1 MKDPI
6 KIIHKFKNV
15 NKRIQYK
22 IFIFVGS
29 LVPDDILK
37 ILDIIKT
44 KDFFNSLITLS
55 NKQYETLETFYGG
68 KWFEKFF
75 ISYHLKNQFKHIEN
89 TPLKKKQLIN
99 KFGDEWYKKNIN
111 VTSFKKISYTFASTY
126 YDNLLEKQKNILT
139 NKKED
144 FDFRSYK
151 KDSFEIKGGKIDEN
165 NTRKIKKLVGGNYD
179 DSDDDTDDDLVDLTD
194 TIPEKS
200 KKEKDEDDDDNEPE
214 INEEELNEIVEESFD
229 IAELAKLYSNENIDT
244 DKNIKETSKL
254 ISEALNDKK
263 WEKKIDKIVLD
274 YDNSLDNL
282 QYDGNLDETFIKQY
296 VYDEYIFKD
305 DTIKNIRQKICISLP
320 LNPVFGNT
328 KLIPECQY
336 FWSEYISPDGKDE
349 IMIGQKWIRRN
360 ELLKIDIKP
369 NENLKIYEK
378 LRNNL
383 AYIKESF
390 GIKIKR
396 EDDDSNILRYYD
408 DFMTTNEI
416 FMIDLF
422 NELGVNYNSDD
433 ESKKNLF
440 DVYIN
445 IYFPMII
452 YERFESIIKLL
463 NGKPNNEIVNIES
476 EFLNIK
482 NDTKLEKEIYL
493 SVEEAKNNIHKF
505 EKYFL
510 PNYIIQSNIHVNI
523 NDPKN
528 ISGTTSETKYNLYR
542 IFDNFLLTEKYPF
555 IQFQT
560 PDGQIT
566 YKFYTKSSDIE
577 NSEVL
582 SKWFE
587 NAPYGLKF
595 IYLSDDNK
603 YIGINL
609 HESGRIEYKITWKEE
624 DKATVDNIITSY
636 DYIRD
641 LLKKINNENK
651 KIKFMMPDN
660 DRFKY
665 AFINTIQKFT
675 VPETFKINHND
686 LSEFSRLFF
695 PYIAL
700 VIEPKKRV
708 SNKISKNEETIT
720 SKYGTYLR
728 YKRISKYD
736 NRTKM
741 HLRILYFLRNY
752 ELSDKELI
760 NEISKQFN
768 ITNELTIKEIDF
780 VRERYGKAIRKTR
793 LSKKLKTLPKSKPP
807 GIGIDIQGRDRD
819 KYKIRITGARTKEQ
833 LDEIVSFMKV
843 LIYLY
848 SETYLLKKKEFQK
861 LKETLKLLTKIAKRR
876 HKVVEIVNYE
886 QSSSSVK
893 VITAIDKKRLGFKPE
908 KGQSQW
914 TRSCQN
920 SGNDKK
926 RRPTLIQGD
935 SQDKLIKNGYK
946 LNEKSGFYEKQTE
959 ITIKKKKH
967 MITLRAV
974 KLSGDDSSFNFYTCD
989 PSENNEFMHIGF
1001 LSRGNNPNELCMP
1014 CCFKKDQLYS
1024 ANKSKKNY
1032 YLKCIGEQN
1041 KSTAQEDNQQLTV
1054 GEKIYILQETNK
1066 VQDNRFIFLPKYL
1079 DIFFNKIWKH
1089 DYKIKNHYLY
1099 ESKSGYYF
1107 KYTVKNDNYNFLAA
1121 ISSIYDKSIE
1131 SIIELLVKFL
1141 EKDKDDI
1148 YFTYLKNGDIKETFK
1163 TRENFIEH
1171 LKNSKYIEYDIIG
1184 ELLAIPNVISE
1195 KGIFYFILKKNNII
1209 IKKTLDVDEII
1220 ERYYLDCLNYENNWM
1235 INEDRD
1241 YIVLINDDKYY
1252 FPIYRAK
1259 KDTKDKKII
1268 LEKKYSN
1275 NKIIDELKIYNNQSC
1290 TTKLYSKIIGNYHLF
1305 AKNII
1310 NLLIN
1315 NKIPILKQYIDDR
1328 HKCKYIEIND
1338 GMLLPVYPSG
1348 ISYNYKWVL
1357 INKSNKKI
1365 DSLDNIIKQLDKINK
1380 LIQMEY
1386 IPKIIYY
1393 NRKEKDSI
1401 HIVSLLL
1408 ENDLIIP
1415 INWEWKNEQKIKSLG
1430 LAIKFQPLEEE
1441 IDKEI
1446 INYDP
1451 SIKHIDD
1458 RLVHVKQRI
1467 FKNESYNIFRLEFS
1481 LFLSNNSDI
1490 KDKIIVLVKND
1501 KININDKKDEL
1512 RKLLFKI
1519 ISPKMLSQAGGALVQ
1534 GVLAQGALVQEQ
1546 VGGSNSFVKVDDNIK
1561 NLEYYNIS
1569 NLREYC
1575 EVSKTKDKCEQNLHC
1590 GWSGDTCKLRLDTN
1604 MVIDFINRII
1614 EEIIQN
1620 DIQFKELIQEGTYY
1634 VSDIVDFSQYTNRT
1648 NQQIIK
1654 TTNFNINKIIGDL
1667 FGLDKIPII
1676 GRRHLN
1682 RKSNQNIIDDYSE
1695 LIELG
1700 KQLIQPIISNKD
1712 SIIRAFINC
1721 YYWINNPLYDIQ
1733 SRNLGHVSE
1742 MQSTLSNQL
1751 KAKII
1756 DFIFIL
1762 KNEKNEKFNKYL
1774 IKYYNNDETKFND
1787 SINRFRKNA
1796 YNTNSKLELY
1806 ILSLIIPVRIVVLD
1820 NYSKVIGLYLQGE
1833 IPVNDENIKNF
1844 TNEQT
1849 RNKTIFIKMDFDENN
1864 EVPKNIYSIY
1874 YL

>member
-6 KIIHKFKNV
+6 KIIHKFKNT
-15 NKRIQYK
+15 NKRMHYK
-22 IFIFVGS
+22 LFIFVGS
-29 LVPDDILK
+29 LVPDNILSV
-37 ILDIIKT
+37 LDIIKN
-44 KDFFNSLITLS
+44 KDFYNSLVTLS
-55 NKQYETLETFYGG
+55 NNQYELLETFYGD

-75 ISYHLKNQFKHIEN
+75 ISHHLKNQFKQIEN
-89 TPLKKKQLIN
+89 TPLKRKQIIN
-99 KFGDEWYKKNIN
+99 KFGDEWYKKIIN
-111 VTSFKKISYTFASTY
+111 VSIFKKISYSFASSY
-126 YDNLLEKQKNILT
+126 YDNLLENKKIVIT
-139 NKKED
+139 NKKD
-144 FDFRSYK
+144 NIDFRTYKIADLESY
-151 KDSFEIKGGKIDEN
+151 EIKGG
-165 NTRKIKKLVGGNYD
+165 RKIKQSAGGD
-179 DSDDDTDDDLVDLTD
+179 LDDDDLDDLVDLTD
-194 TIPEKS
+194 DVEEKPR
-200 KKEKDEDDDDNEPE
+200 KKDGDEDGDGDEEPE
-214 INEEELNEIVEESFD
+214 IEEEELNEMVEESFD
-229 IAELAKLYSNENIDT
+229 INELAKLYSNENIES

-263 WEKKIDKIVLD
+263 WEKKIESIDID

-282 QYDGNLDETFIKQY
+282 QYDGTLEDTFIKHFIF
-296 VYDEYIFKD
+296 DEYIFKD
-305 DTIKNIRQKICISLP
+305 DTIKTIRNKICISIP
-320 LNPVFGNT
+320 LNPIFGSDT

-336 FWSEYISPDGKDE
+336 FWSEYIGSEGKDE
-349 IMIGQKWIRRN
+349 IMLGQKWIRRN

-383 AYIKESF
+383 AYIKDSF
-390 GIKIKR
+390 GYKIKR
-396 EDDDSNILRYYD
+396 EDDDTNILRFYD
-408 DFMTTNEI
+408 DFMTMNEI
-416 FMIDLF
+416 YMVDLF
-422 NELGVNYNSDD
+422 NDLGVHYNSDD

-445 IYFPMII
+445 IYFPMIT
-452 YERFESIIKLL
+452 YERFENIIKLL
-463 NGKPNNEIVNIES
+463 NGKTTNEINNIES
-476 EFLNIK
+476 EFLVIK
-482 NDTKLEKEIYL
+482 NDSKLEKEIYL
-493 SVEEAKNNIHKF
+493 AVEEAKNNIHKF

-510 PNYIIQSNIHVNI
+510 PNYIIQSNIHINI
-523 NDPKN
+523 NNPKN
-528 ISGTTSETKYNLYR
+528 ISGTTSENKYNLYR

-555 IQFQT
+555 IQYQT

-566 YKFYTKSSDIE
+566 YKFFTKTTSIE
-577 NSEVL
+577 NTEIL

-624 DKATVDNIITSY
+624 DKATVNNIITSY

-651 KIKFMMPDN
+651 KIKFMMPED

-675 VPETFKINHND
+675 IPETFKINHND
-686 LSEFSRLFF
+686 LSEFARLFF

-708 SNKISKNEETIT
+708 SSKTSKTDEETT

-752 ELSDKELI
+752 ELSDKDLI

-768 ITNELTIKEIDF
+768 ITNEHTIKEIEF
-780 VRERYGKAIRKTR
+780 VKERYGKAIKKSR
-793 LSKKLKTLPKSKPP
+793 LSKKLKALPKSKPP

-833 LDEIVSFMKV
+833 LEEIVSFMKV

-848 SETYLLKKKEFQK
+848 SETYLSKKKEFQK
-861 LKETLKLLTKIAKRR
+861 LKDTLKLLSKIAKRR

-893 VITAIDKKRLGFKPE
+893 IITAIDKKRLGFKPE

-935 SQDKLIKNGYK
+935 SQEKLIKNGYK
-946 LNEKSGFYEKQTE
+946 LNEKSGFYEKSVE

-967 MITLRAV
+967 MVTLRAV
-974 KLSGDDSSFNFYTCD
+974 KLSGDDTSFNFYTCD

-1041 KSTAQEDNQQLTV
+1041 KTTNPTDNQQLTV

-1066 VQDNRFIFLPKYL
+1066 VQDGRFIFLPKYL
-1079 DIFFNKIWKH
+1079 DIFFNKIWNH

-1107 KYTVKNDNYNFLAA
+1107 KYTVKNDTYNFLAA
-1121 ISSIYDKSIE
+1121 ISSIYDKPIE
-1131 SIIELLVKFL
+1131 AIIELLVKFI
-1141 EKDKDDI
+1141 EKDTNDI
-1148 YFTYLKNGDIKETFK
+1148 YFTFLNNGDIRETFK
-1163 TRENFIEH
+1163 TRGNFIEY
-1171 LKNSKYIEYDIIG
+1171 LKTSKHVEYDIIG
-1184 ELLAIPNVISE
+1184 ELLSIPNVISE
-1195 KGIFYFILKKNNII
+1195 KGIFYFILEKNNLI

-1220 ERYYLDCLNYENNWM
+1220 ERYYLNCLNYENNWM
-1235 INEDRD
+1235 INENRD
-1241 YIVLINDDKYY
+1241 YIILIKDDKHY
-1252 FPIYRAK
+1252 FPIFKAK
-1259 KDTKDKKII
+1259 KDDKDKKII
-1268 LEKKYSN
+1268 LNKIYST
-1275 NKIIDELKIYNNQSC
+1275 NKIIDELKTYNNQAC
-1290 TTKLYSKIIGNYHLF
+1290 ATKLYSKIIGNYHLF
-1305 AKNII
+1305 SKNII
-1310 NLLIN
+1310 NLLN
-1315 NKIPILKQYIDDR
+1315 THKITISKQYIDDR
-1328 HKCKYIEIND
+1328 NKCKYIELD
-1338 GMLLPVYPSG
+1338 EGVLLPVYPSG
-1348 ISYNYKWVL
+1348 ISYNYKWSL
-1357 INKSNKKI
+1357 IDNNKTFKKI
-1365 DSLDNIIKQLDKINK
+1365 EDLDSIIKKLDKINK
-1380 LIQMEY
+1380 LIQMDY
-1386 IPKIIYY
+1386 IPKVVFY
-1393 NRKEKDSI
+1393 NKKEKESI

-1408 ENDLIIP
+1408 ENDLVIP
-1415 INWEWKNEQKIKSLG
+1415 INWEWKNEQKIRSLG
-1430 LAIKFQPLEEE
+1430 LAIRFQPLEEE

-1446 INYDP
+1446 SNYNP
-1451 SIKHIDD
+1451 LIKHIDD
-1458 RLVHVKQRI
+1458 RLIRVKQHI

-1481 LFLSNNSDI
+1481 LYLTNNSDI
-1490 KDKIIVLVKND
+1490 KDRIITLVKND
-1501 KININDKKDEL
+1501 KIKLQDKKDEL

-1519 ISPKMLSQAGGALVQ
+1519 ISPKMLSQA
-1534 GVLAQGALVQEQ
+1534 Q
-1546 VGGSNSFVKVDDNIK
+1546 VGGSNTFVKVDDNI
-1561 NLEYYNIS
+1561 NHLEIYNIS

-1620 DIQFKELIQEGTYY
+1620 DIQFKELIQEGSYY
-1634 VSDIVDFSQYTNRT
+1634 VSDIVSSSQYTNRT

-1654 TTNFNINKIIGDL
+1654 TTHFNINKIITEL
-1667 FGLDKIPII
+1667 FGQDKIPII

-1682 RKSNQNIIDDYSE
+1682 KKSSQEVIDDYQE

-1700 KQLIQPIISNKD
+1700 KQLIQPIVSNKD
-1712 SIIRAFINC
+1712 SIIRAFVNC
-1721 YYWINNPLYDIQ
+1721 YYWINNPLYDVQ
-1733 SRNLGHVSE
+1733 SRNLGYISE
-1742 MQSTLSNQL
+1742 MQSMLTNQL

-1756 DFIFIL
+1756 DFIFKI
-1762 KNEKNEKFNKYL
+1762 KIEQTEKFNKYL

-1787 SINRFRKNA
+1787 SINRFRKNS

-1806 ILSLIIPVRIVVLD
+1806 ILSLIIPVRIVVLN
-1820 NYSKVIGLYLQGE
+1820 NYSNIIGLYLQGE
-1833 IPVNDENIKNF
+1833 IPINDENIKNF

-1864 EVPKNIYSIY
+1864 EIPKNIYSIY

>member
-6 KIIHKFKNV
+6 KIIHKFKNT

-22 IFIFVGS
+22 LFIFIGS
-29 LVPDDILK
+29 LTPDNVLSA
-37 ILDIIKT
+37 LDIIKN
-44 KDFFNSLITLS
+44 KDFFNSLISLS
-55 NKQYETLETFYGG
+55 NKQNELLESFYGE

-75 ISYHLKNQFKHIEN
+75 ISYHLKNQFKQIEN

-111 VTSFKKISYTFASTY
+111 VSIFKKISYSFASSY
-126 YDNLLEKQKNILT
+126 YENLVESKKIILT
-139 NKKED
+139 NKRD
-144 FDFRSYK
+144 NIDFRSYK
-151 KDSFEIKGGKIDEN
+151 SDNSENIENLESYEIKGG
-165 NTRKIKKLVGGNYD
+165 RKIIQSGAGA
-179 DSDDDTDDDLVDLTD
+179 DDDEDDDDLVDLTD
-194 TIPEKS
+194 DIDDNKNNKNKTDAEN
-200 KKEKDEDDDDNEPE
+200 KDEDDDEEPE
-214 INEEELNEIVEESFD
+214 IKEEELNEIVEESFD
-229 IAELAKLYSNENIDT
+229 ITELAKLYSNENIEN
-244 DKNIKETSKL
+244 DKTIKETSKL

-263 WEKKIDKIVLD
+263 WEKKIETINME
-274 YDNSLDNL
+274 YDTSLDNL
-282 QYDGNLDETFIKQY
+282 QYDGTLEDTFKKYYIT
-296 VYDEYIFKD
+296 DEYIFKD
-305 DTIKNIRQKICISLP
+305 DTIKNIRNKICISIP
-320 LNPVFGNT
+320 VNPNFGENT

-336 FWSEYISPDGKDE
+336 FWSEYVGIDGKDE

-383 AYIKESF
+383 AYIKDSF
-390 GIKIKR
+390 GYKIKR
-396 EDDDSNILRYYD
+396 EDDESNILRFYD
-408 DFMTTNEI
+408 DFMTMNEI
-416 FMIDLF
+416 YMIDLF
-422 NELGVNYNSDD
+422 NDLGMHYNSDD

-445 IYFPMII
+445 IYFPMIV

-463 NGKPNNEIVNIES
+463 NGKPNNEVVNIES
-476 EFLNIK
+476 EFSVIK
-482 NDTKLEKEIYL
+482 NDAKLEKEIYL
-493 SVEEAKNNIHKF
+493 AVEEAKINIHKF

-523 NDPKN
+523 NNPKN
-528 ISGTTSETKYNLYR
+528 ISGTTSESKYNLYR
-542 IFDNFLLTEKYPF
+542 IFDNFILSDKYPF

-609 HESGRIEYKITWKEE
+609 HESGRIEYKITWKE
-624 DKATVDNIITSY
+624 DDRATVDNIITSY

-651 KIKFMMPDN
+651 KIKFMMPEN

-686 LSEFSRLFF
+686 LSEFSRFFF

-700 VIEPKKRV
+700 VIEPKKRI
-708 SNKISKNEETIT
+708 STKLSKNEESTT

-752 ELSDKELI
+752 ELSEKDLV

-768 ITNELTIKEIDF
+768 ITNEYTIKEIEF
-780 VRERYGKAIRKTR
+780 VRERYGKAIKKTR
-793 LSKKLKTLPKSKPP
+793 LSKKLKALPKSKPP

-833 LDEIVSFMKV
+833 LDEIISFMKV

-861 LKETLKLLTKIAKRR
+861 LKETLKSLSKIAKRR

-926 RRPTLIQGD
+926 RRPTLIQGE

-959 ITIKKKKH
+959 ITIRKKKH
-967 MITLRAV
+967 MVTLRAV

-989 PSENNEFMHIGF
+989 PSENNEFMHVGF

-1041 KSTAQEDNQQLTV
+1041 KTTVPQDNQQLIV

-1066 VQDNRFIFLPKYL
+1066 IQDNRFIFLPKYL
-1079 DIFFNKIWKH
+1079 DIFFNKIWNH

-1121 ISSIYDKSIE
+1121 ISSIYDKPIE
-1131 SIIELLVKFL
+1131 TIIELIIKFL

-1148 YFTYLKNGDIKETFK
+1148 YFTFLNNGDIKEIFK
-1163 TRENFIEH
+1163 TKENFIEY
-1171 LKNSKYIEYDIIG
+1171 LKTSKHIEYDIVG

-1195 KGIFYFILKKNNII
+1195 KGIFFFILEKNNLVK
-1209 IKKTLDVDEII
+1209 KKTLDVDEVI
-1220 ERYYLDCLNYENNWM
+1220 ERYYLNCLNYENNWM
-1235 INEDRD
+1235 INENRD
-1241 YIVLINDDKYY
+1241 YIILLSDDKYY
-1252 FPIYRAK
+1252 FPIYMAK
-1259 KDTKDKKII
+1259 KDDKDKKIV
-1268 LEKKYSN
+1268 LQKKYSN
-1275 NKIIDELKIYNNQSC
+1275 NKIIDELKVYNGQAC
-1290 TTKLYSKIIGNYHLF
+1290 TTKLYSKIIGNYYLF

-1310 NLLIN
+1310 NLLFN
-1315 NKIPILKQYIDDR
+1315 NKINISKQYIDDR
-1328 HKCKYIEIND
+1328 NKCKYIELDEGI
-1338 GMLLPVYPSG
+1338 LLPVYPSG
-1348 ISYNYKWVL
+1348 ISYNYKWSL
-1357 INKSNKKI
+1357 IDNNKTFKKI
-1365 DSLDNIIKQLDKINK
+1365 ETLENIIKKLDKINK

-1386 IPKIIYY
+1386 IPKVVFY
-1393 NRKEKDSI
+1393 NKKEKDSI

-1408 ENDLIIP
+1408 ENELVIP
-1415 INWEWKNEQKIKSLG
+1415 VNWEWKNEQKIKSLG
-1430 LAIKFQPLEEE
+1430 LATRFQPLEEE

-1446 INYDP
+1446 TNYNP
-1451 SIKHIDD
+1451 LIKHIDE
-1458 RLVHVKQRI
+1458 RLVRVKQHI

-1490 KDKIIVLVKND
+1490 KDKIITIVKND
-1501 KININDKKDEL
+1501 KIKVNDKKDEL

-1519 ISPKMLSQAGGALVQ
+1519 ISPKMLSSQNGGALTQ
-1534 GVLAQGALVQEQ
+1534 F
-1546 VGGSNSFVKVDDNIK
+1546 GGSNGFVKVDDNIK
-1561 NLEYYNIS
+1561 NLESYNIS

-1604 MVIDFINRII
+1604 MIIDFINKII

-1654 TTNFNINKIIGDL
+1654 TSNFNINKIITEL
-1667 FGLDKIPII
+1667 FGQDKIPTI

-1682 RKSNQNIIDDYSE
+1682 KKSNQDVVDDYFE

-1700 KQLIQPIISNKD
+1700 KQLIQPIQPNKD
-1712 SIIRAFINC
+1712 SIIRAFVNC
-1721 YYWINNPLYDIQ
+1721 YYWINNPLYDVE
-1733 SRNLGHVSE
+1733 SRNLGHMSKI
-1742 MQSTLSNQL
+1742 QSMLTNQL

-1756 DFIFIL
+1756 DFIFKI
-1762 KNEKNEKFNKYL
+1762 KIEQTEKFNKYL

-1787 SINRFRKNA
+1787 SINRFRKNS
-1796 YNTNSKLELY
+1796 YNTNGKLELY
-1806 ILSLIIPVRIVVLD
+1806 ILSLIIPVRIVVLN
-1820 NYSKVIGLYLQGE
+1820 NYSTVIGLYLQGE
-1833 IPVNDENIKNF
+1833 IPINDENIKTF

-1849 RNKTIFIKMDFDENN
+1849 RNKTVFIKMDCDENN
-1864 EVPKNIYSIY
+1864 EIPKNIYSIY

>member
-6 KIIHKFKNV
+6 KIIHKFKNT

-22 IFIFVGS
+22 LFIFVGS
-29 LVPDDILK
+29 LVPDNVLSS
-37 ILDIIKT
+37 LDIIKN
-44 KDFFNSLITLS
+44 KDFFNTLIALS
-55 NKQYETLETFYGG
+55 NKQYELLETFYGD

-75 ISYHLKNQFKHIEN
+75 ISHHLKNQFKQIEN

-111 VTSFKKISYTFASTY
+111 VSIFKKISYSFASSY
-126 YDNLLEKQKNILT
+126 YDNLLENKKIVIT
-139 NKKED
+139 NKKD
-144 FDFRSYK
+144 NIDFRTYKLANLNNTDNLESY
-151 KDSFEIKGGKIDEN
+151 EIKGG
-165 NTRKIKKLVGGNYD
+165 RKINQSGGGV
-179 DSDDDTDDDLVDLTD
+179 DDDDDDDLVELTD
-194 TIPEKS
+194 DVEEKS
-200 KKEKDEDDDDNEPE
+200 TKTNKEDDDEEGEPE
-214 INEEELNEIVEESFD
+214 LKEEELNEMVEESFD
-229 IAELAKLYSNENIDT
+229 INELAKLYSNENIES

-263 WEKKIDKIVLD
+263 WEKKIESIDID

-282 QYDGNLDETFIKQY
+282 QYDGTIEEIYNKHYIF
-296 VYDEYIFKD
+296 DEYIFKD
-305 DTIKNIRQKICISLP
+305 DTIKNIRNKICISIP
-320 LNPVFGNT
+320 LNPNFGSDA

-336 FWSEYISPDGKDE
+336 FWSEYIGSEGKDE
-349 IMIGQKWIRRN
+349 IMLGQKWIRRN

-383 AYIKESF
+383 AYIKDSF
-390 GIKIKR
+390 GYKIKR
-396 EDDDSNILRYYD
+396 EDDDTNILRFYD
-408 DFMTTNEI
+408 DFMTMNEI
-416 FMIDLF
+416 YMVDLF
-422 NELGVNYNSDD
+422 NDLGMHYNSDD

-445 IYFPMII
+445 IYFPMIT
-452 YERFESIIKLL
+452 YERFENIIKLL
-463 NGKPNNEIVNIES
+463 NGKQNNEVTNIES
-476 EFLNIK
+476 EFLVIK
-482 NDTKLEKEIYL
+482 NDAKLEKEIYL
-493 SVEEAKNNIHKF
+493 AVEEAKSNIHKF

-510 PNYIIQSNIHVNI
+510 PNYIIQSNIHINI
-523 NDPKN
+523 NNPKN

-555 IQFQT
+555 IQYQT

-566 YKFYTKSSDIE
+566 YKFYTKTTNVE

-595 IYLSDDNK
+595 IYLSEDNK

-624 DKATVDNIITSY
+624 DKATVENIITSY

-651 KIKFMMPDN
+651 KIKFMMPED

-675 VPETFKINHND
+675 IPETFKINHND
-686 LSEFSRLFF
+686 LSEFARFFF

-708 SNKISKNEETIT
+708 SSKTSKTDEETT

-752 ELSDKELI
+752 ELSDKDLI

-768 ITNELTIKEIDF
+768 ITNEHTIKEIEF
-780 VRERYGKAIRKTR
+780 VKERYGKAIKKSR
-793 LSKKLKTLPKSKPP
+793 LSKKLKALPKSKPP

-833 LDEIVSFMKV
+833 LEEIVSFMKV

-861 LKETLKLLTKIAKRR
+861 LKDTLKLLSKIAKRR

-893 VITAIDKKRLGFKPE
+893 IITAIDKKRLGFKPE

-935 SQDKLIKNGYK
+935 SQEKLIKNGYK
-946 LNEKSGFYEKQTE
+946 LNEKSGFYEKQVE

-967 MITLRAV
+967 MVTLRAV
-974 KLSGDDSSFNFYTCD
+974 KLSGDDTSFNFYTCD
-989 PSENNEFMHIGF
+989 PSENNEFMHVGF

-1041 KSTAQEDNQQLTV
+1041 KSTNQPDNQQLSV

-1079 DIFFNKIWKH
+1079 DIFFNKIWNH

-1107 KYTVKNDNYNFLAA
+1107 KYTVKNDTYNFLAA
-1121 ISSIYDKSIE
+1121 ISSIYDKPIE
-1131 SIIELLVKFL
+1131 AILDLLVKFI
-1141 EKDKDDI
+1141 EKDTNNI
-1148 YFTYLKNGDIKETFK
+1148 HFTYLNNGDVRETFK
-1163 TRENFIEH
+1163 TRENFIEY
-1171 LKNSKYIEYDIIG
+1171 LKTSKHIEYDIIG

-1195 KGIFYFILKKNNII
+1195 KGIFYFILEKNNLV

-1220 ERYYLDCLNYENNWM
+1220 ERYYLNCLNYENNWM
-1235 INEDRD
+1235 INENRD
-1241 YIVLINDDKYY
+1241 YIILIKDDKHY
-1252 FPIYRAK
+1252 FPIFKAK
-1259 KDTKDKKII
+1259 KDDKDKKII
-1268 LEKKYSN
+1268 LNKIYTT
-1275 NKIIDELKIYNNQSC
+1275 NKIIDELKIYNNQAC

-1310 NLLIN
+1310 NLLN
-1315 NKIPILKQYIDDR
+1315 TSKITISRQYIDDR
-1328 HKCKYIEIND
+1328 NKCKYIELD
-1338 GMLLPVYPSG
+1338 EGVLLPVYPSG
-1348 ISYNYKWVL
+1348 ISYNYKWSL
-1357 INKSNKKI
+1357 IDNNKTFKKI
-1365 DSLDNIIKQLDKINK
+1365 EDLDSIIKKLDKINK
-1380 LIQMEY
+1380 LIVMDY
-1386 IPKIIYY
+1386 IPKVVFY
-1393 NRKEKDSI
+1393 NKKEKESI

-1408 ENDLIIP
+1408 ENELVIP
-1415 INWEWKNEQKIKSLG
+1415 INWEWKNEQKIRSLG
-1430 LAIKFQPLEEE
+1430 LAIRFQPLEEE

-1446 INYDP
+1446 SNYNP

-1458 RLVHVKQRI
+1458 RLIRVKQHI

-1481 LFLSNNSDI
+1481 LYLTNNSDV
-1490 KDKIIVLVKND
+1490 KDKIITLVKND
-1501 KININDKKDEL
+1501 KIKLNDKKDEL
-1512 RKLLFKI
+1512 RKILFRI
-1519 ISPKMLSQAGGALVQ
+1519 ISPKMLSQAGGAQ
-1534 GVLAQGALVQEQ
+1534 SGGT
-1546 VGGSNSFVKVDDNIK
+1546 GSNSFVKVDDNIK
-1561 NLEYYNIS
+1561 NLEIYNIS

-1590 GWSGDTCKLRLDTN
+1590 GWSGDSCKLRLDTN
-1604 MVIDFINRII
+1604 MIIDFINRII

-1620 DIQFKELIQEGTYY
+1620 DIQFKELIQEGSYY
-1634 VSDIVDFSQYTNRT
+1634 VSDIVSSSQYTNRT
-1648 NQQIIK
+1648 DQQIIK
-1654 TTNFNINKIIGDL
+1654 TTNFNITKIITEL
-1667 FGLDKIPII
+1667 FGQDKIPII

-1682 RKSNQNIIDDYSE
+1682 KKSTQEVIDDYQE

-1700 KQLIQPIISNKD
+1700 KQLIQPIVSNKD
-1712 SIIRAFINC
+1712 SIIRAFVNC
-1721 YYWINNPLYDIQ
+1721 YYWINNSLYDVQ
-1733 SRNLGHVSE
+1733 SRNLGYISD
-1742 MQSTLSNQL
+1742 MQSMLTNQL

-1756 DFIFIL
+1756 DFIFKI
-1762 KNEKNEKFNKYL
+1762 KIEQTEKFNKYI

-1806 ILSLIIPVRIVVLD
+1806 ILSLIIPVRIVVLN
-1820 NYSKVIGLYLQGE
+1820 NYSNIIGLYLQGE
-1833 IPVNDENIKNF
+1833 IPITDENIKNF

-1864 EVPKNIYSIY
+1864 EIPKNIYSIY

>member
-6 KIIHKFKNV
+6 KIIHKFKNT

-22 IFIFVGS
+22 LFIFIGS
-29 LVPDDILK
+29 LTPDNVLSV
-37 ILDIIKT
+37 LEIIKN

-55 NKQYETLETFYGG
+55 NKQYELLESFYGE

-75 ISYHLKNQFKHIEN
+75 ISHHLKNQFKQIEN

-111 VTSFKKISYTFASTY
+111 VSIFKKISYSFASSY
-126 YDNLLEKQKNILT
+126 YDNLLEKKKIIITTKKDNI
-139 NKKED
+139 
-144 FDFRSYK
+144 DFRSYK
-151 KDSFEIKGGKIDEN
+151 TDSLDNLDNLENYEIKGG
-165 NTRKIKKLVGGNYD
+165 RKIIQSGAGA
-179 DSDDDTDDDLVDLTD
+179 DDDDDDDDLVDLTD
-194 TIPEKS
+194 DEKTSKPE
-200 KKEKDEDDDDNEPE
+200 DEDEEEPE
-214 INEEELNEIVEESFD
+214 IKEEELNELVEDSFD
-229 IAELAKLYSNENIDT
+229 MKELAKLYSNENIET

-263 WEKKIDKIVLD
+263 WEKKIEIVNTE
-274 YDNSLDNL
+274 YDSSLDNL
-282 QYDGNLDETFIKQY
+282 QYDGNLDDTFKKYYIF
-296 VYDEYIFKD
+296 DEYIFKD
-305 DTIKNIRQKICISLP
+305 DTIKNIRNKICISIP
-320 LNPVFGNT
+320 LNPNFGANT

-336 FWSEYISPDGKDE
+336 FWSEYVGIDGKDE

-360 ELLKIDIKP
+360 ELLKIDTKP

-383 AYIKESF
+383 AYIKDSF
-390 GIKIKR
+390 GYKIKR
-396 EDDDSNILRYYD
+396 EDDESNILRFYD
-408 DFMTTNEI
+408 DFITMNEI
-416 FMIDLF
+416 YMIDLF
-422 NELGVNYNSDD
+422 NDLGMHYNSDD

-445 IYFPMII
+445 IYFPMVV
-452 YERFESIIKLL
+452 YERFDGIIKLL

-476 EFLNIK
+476 EFAVIK
-482 NDTKLEKEIYL
+482 NDAKLEKEIYL
-493 SVEEAKNNIHKF
+493 AVEEAKNNIHKF

-523 NDPKN
+523 NNPKN
-528 ISGTTSETKYNLYR
+528 ISGTTSESKYNLYR
-542 IFDNFLLTEKYPF
+542 IFDNFILTDKYPF
-555 IQFQT
+555 IQYQT

-609 HESGRIEYKITWKEE
+609 HESGRIEYKITWKE
-624 DKATVDNIITSY
+624 DDHATVDNIIISY

-675 VPETFKINHND
+675 IPETFKINHND
-686 LSEFSRLFF
+686 LSEFSRFFF

-708 SNKISKNEETIT
+708 SSKISTNDESTT

-752 ELSDKELI
+752 ELSDKDLV

-768 ITNELTIKEIDF
+768 ITNEYTIKEIEF
-780 VRERYGKAIRKTR
+780 VRERYGKAIKKTR
-793 LSKKLKTLPKSKPP
+793 LSKKLKSLPKSKPP

-833 LDEIVSFMKV
+833 LDEIISFMKV

-861 LKETLKLLTKIAKRR
+861 LKETLKTLSKIAKRR

-926 RRPTLIQGD
+926 RRPTLIQGE

-959 ITIKKKKH
+959 ITIRKKKH
-967 MITLRAV
+967 MVTLRAV

-989 PSENNEFMHIGF
+989 PSENNEFMHVGF

-1041 KSTAQEDNQQLTV
+1041 KTNNQQDNQQLIV

-1066 VQDNRFIFLPKYL
+1066 IQDNRFIFLPKYL
-1079 DIFFNKIWKH
+1079 DIFFNKIWNH

-1099 ESKSGYYF
+1099 ESNSGYYF

-1121 ISSIYDKSIE
+1121 ISSIYDKSIDV
-1131 SIIELLVKFL
+1131 IIELLVQFL
-1141 EKDKDDI
+1141 EKDRDNI
-1148 YFTYLKNGDIKETFK
+1148 YFTYLNNGDIKEIFK
-1163 TRENFIEH
+1163 TKENFIEY
-1171 LKNSKYIEYDIIG
+1171 LKTSKNIEYDIIG

-1195 KGIFYFILKKNNII
+1195 KGIFYFILEKNNLIK
-1209 IKKTLDVDEII
+1209 KKTLDVDEII
-1220 ERYYLDCLNYENNWM
+1220 ERYYLNCLNYENNWM

-1241 YIVLINDDKYY
+1241 YIILINDEKYY
-1252 FPIYRAK
+1252 FPIYMAK
-1259 KDTKDKKII
+1259 KDDKDKKII
-1268 LEKKYSN
+1268 LQKKYSD
-1275 NKIIDELKIYNNQSC
+1275 NKIIDELKIYNGQAC
-1290 TTKLYSKIIGNYHLF
+1290 TTKLYAKIIGNYYLF

-1310 NLLIN
+1310 NLLYN
-1315 NKIPILKQYIDDR
+1315 NNITVFKQYIDDR
-1328 HKCKYIEIND
+1328 NKCKYIELEE
-1338 GMLLPVYPSG
+1338 GLLLPVYPSG
-1348 ISYNYKWVL
+1348 ISYNYKWSL
-1357 INKSNKKI
+1357 IDNNKTFKNI
-1365 DSLDNIIKQLDKINK
+1365 ETLDNIIKKLDKINK

-1386 IPKIIYY
+1386 IPKVVFY
-1393 NRKEKDSI
+1393 NKKDKESL

-1408 ENDLIIP
+1408 ENELVIP
-1415 INWEWKNEQKIKSLG
+1415 INWEWKNEQKIRSLG
-1430 LAIKFQPLEEE
+1430 LATRFQPLEEE

-1446 INYDP
+1446 TNYNP
-1451 SIKHIDD
+1451 SLKHIDE
-1458 RLVHVKQRI
+1458 RLIRVKQHI
-1467 FKNESYNIFRLEFS
+1467 FRNESYNIFRLEFS
-1481 LFLSNNSDI
+1481 LFLSNNTDI
-1490 KDKIIVLVKND
+1490 KDKIITLVKND
-1501 KININDKKDEL
+1501 KIKLNDKKDEL

-1519 ISPKMLSQAGGALVQ
+1519 ISPKMLSGQLQVGGMQ
-1534 GVLAQGALVQEQ
+1534 SITQINQEQ
-1546 VGGSNSFVKVDDNIK
+1546 VGGGNSFVKVDENIK
-1561 NLEYYNIS
+1561 NLQLYNIS

-1604 MVIDFINRII
+1604 MIIDFINRII

-1634 VSDIVDFSQYTNRT
+1634 VSDIVDFSQYTNRS

-1654 TTNFNINKIIGDL
+1654 TSNFNINKIITEL
-1667 FGLDKIPII
+1667 FGQDKIPTI
-1676 GRRHLN
+1676 GRRHLSK
-1682 RKSNQNIIDDYSE
+1682 KSSQDIMDEQYE

-1700 KQLIQPIISNKD
+1700 KQYVQPIQSNKD
-1712 SIIRAFINC
+1712 SVIRAFVNC
-1721 YYWINNPLYDIQ
+1721 YYWINNPLYDIE
-1733 SRNLGHVSE
+1733 SRNLGPMSKI
-1742 MQSTLSNQL
+1742 QSMLTNQL

-1756 DFIFIL
+1756 DFIFKI
-1762 KNEKNEKFNKYL
+1762 KIEQTEKFNKYL

-1787 SINRFRKNA
+1787 SINRFRKNS
-1796 YNTNSKLELY
+1796 YNTNGKLELY
-1806 ILSLIIPVRIVVLD
+1806 ILSLIIPIRIVVLN
-1820 NYSKVIGLYLQGE
+1820 NYSTVTGLYLQGE
-1833 IPVNDENIKNF
+1833 IPVNDENIKTF

-1849 RNKTIFIKMDFDENN
+1849 RNKTIFIKMDCDENN
-1864 EVPKNIYSIY
+1864 EIPKNIYSIY